1 MARKKREIEGQLS
14 FFDLLDDL
22 EVEQEGV
29 EDGESTLR
37 RDQEAGLQSGDGS
50 VDGPVG
56 QRSDSVA
63 GAVGGDALSV
73 DAEPEVRPGVSADR
87 DDNVGGRG
95 DGSANV
101 PDAQPGVSE
110 VSGSDRG
117 GQADAGGPGSADGD
131 RGPGI
136 ASVADHG
143 AVASGPTTP
152 GLGPDGG
159 RLEHCTG
166 EGADTG
172 DPAVSDAVYPGS
184 GSEDSGRVLTGQPVD
199 WAGGSARPS
208 GFQARLQANLAALET
223 LEELEA
229 GYTYATQDQQ
239 QRLAGWSS
247 WGALP
252 EVFDPTSDR
261 VDDAI

>member
-22 EVEQEGV
+22 EVELEGG
-29 EDGESTLR
+29 EYGESTLR
-37 RDQEAGLQSGDGS
+37 RDQGAGLQSGDGS

-56 QRSDSVA
+56 QRSDGVA
-63 GAVGGDALSV
+63 GADGGDAISV
-73 DAEPEVRPGVSADR
+73 DAEPEVRSGVSADR

-95 DGSANV
+95 DGPANV
-101 PDAQPGVSE
+101 PGSQPRVSE
-110 VSGSDRG
+110 VAGSDRG
-117 GQADAGGPGSADGD
+117 GEADARGTGAVDGD

-136 ASVADHG
+136 PSVADDG
-143 AVASGPTTP
+143 AVSSGPTTP
-152 GLGPDGG
+152 GLGADGVRMDAPAGDGPD
-159 RLEHCTG
+159 TW
-166 EGADTG
+166 
-172 DPAVSDAVYPGS
+172 DPAVSDAVYAGS
-184 GSEDSGRVLTGQPVD
+184 GAEDSARVLSGQPVD

-223 LEELEA
+223 LGELDA
-229 GYTYATQDQQ
+229 GAAYATQDQQ

-252 EVFDPTSDR
+252 EVFDPTS
-261 VDDAI
+261 